1 MARASSV
8 GAGLPDEGGP
18 GTGSFRSAAPMTL
31 DGQRVLLVYGLLG
44 EVAAAFHPFGLEYM
58 QPLAAWLRER
68 GAIASVV
75 KLRTAESVSAN
86 AARLREALLADPA
99 PALVIA
105 HSKGGLEALA
115 ALLDPTAQARCVGF
129 LAMQSPFYGSP
140 VADVVVGA
148 KPLEAAAGGLARLL
162 RIGSEQGVR
171 DLTTAARR
179 AWMAA
184 AEAPIQRLIA
194 ALPVACLA
202 TALREGE
209 AHGRERLHLAAA
221 HWMEKRGCGPNDG
234 LVPVDSALIPAARHV
249 VLAGSHIASVSRG
262 PGRDPVAMMR
272 AGLAAL
278 GVREAV

>member
-1 MARASSV
+1 MTAQ
-8 GAGLPDEGGP
+8 GAGLPLE
-18 GTGSFRSAAPMTL
+18 
-31 DGQRVLLVYGLLG
+31 GQRVLLVYGLMGDL
-44 EVAAAFHPFGLEYM
+44 VAVFRPFGLEYM
-58 QPLAAWLRER
+58 HPLADWLRGQ
-68 GAIASVV
+68 GASPSVV

-86 AARLREALLADPA
+86 AARLRAEILADPA

-115 ALLDPTAQARCVGF
+115 ALLDPAAQARCTGF

-140 VADVVVGA
+140 VADVVIGA

-171 DLTTAARR
+171 DLTTTARR

-184 AEAPIQRLIA
+184 AEAPIRRLLA

-202 TALREGE
+202 TALEDGQ

-221 HWMEKRGCGPNDG
+221 HWMESRGYGPNDG
-234 LVPVDSALIPAARHV
+234 LVPVDSALIPGARHV
-249 VLAGSHIASVSRG
+249 VLPGSHIASVSRG
-262 PGRDPVAMMR
+262 PGRDPVALMR
-272 AGLAAL
+272 AGLEAL
-278 GVREAV
+278 AGPAG

>member
-1 MARASSV
+1 MPS
-8 GAGLPDEGGP
+8 
-18 GTGSFRSAAPMTL
+18 GSDIPRL

-58 QPLAAWLRER
+58 QPLAEWLREQ

-86 AARLREALLADPA
+86 AARLRAEILADPA

-115 ALLDPTAQARCVGF
+115 ALLDPAAQARCVGF

-162 RIGSEQGVR
+162 GIGTEEGVR
-171 DLTTAARR
+171 DLTTSARR

-184 AEAPIQRLIA
+184 AEAPIGRLIA
-194 ALPVACLA
+194 ALPVACVA
-202 TALREGE
+202 TALEDTKAR
-209 AHGRERLHLAAA
+209 GRERLHLAAA
-221 HWMEKRGCGPNDG
+221 QWMEKRGYGPNDG
-234 LVPVDSALIPAARHV
+234 LVPVDSAFIPGARHV
-249 VLAGSHIASVSRG
+249 LLPGSHIASVSRG
-262 PGRDPVAMMR
+262 PGRDPVAVMR
-272 AGLAAL
+272 AGLEAL
-278 GVREAV
+278 FGR